1 MHPRHASLSNPRT
14 ATPWL
19 RAAARLAGFAAAAV
33 ALVASVSCS
42 EMMVERADANIQKA
56 AVKRDT
62 AKVESTDIDP
72 IMRGTVASE
81 TGLVG
86 FEPIVVRG
94 YGVVVGLRDTGS
106 RQMPSDVRAFLTQE
120 LSKRGFGSGA
130 PGAPKMSPQQLL
142 NSSDT
147 AVVIVEGVIP
157 PGAPKG
163 SKFDVRVTV
172 APGTSTVSLE
182 GGRLL
187 IADLRPGPLFT
198 GSKQPFPIGEGAGSI
213 VINPFV
219 EPNATQ
225 RDSINRTSGRV
236 LDGGLV
242 NRDMKLKLRLHTP
255 SHSRAETI
263 QNTINTY
270 FPRETKQ
277 KEETAHGR
285 SADTIDLSVPPSF
298 AKRTAEFAE
307 LIRHTPLSVDNPEQ
321 TAMAIR
327 RALLANPGAAGAAS
341 WRWQALGKRSLPMIQ
356 DLYEYPEEQPRFAA
370 LNTGAKLNDML
381 AVQPLMQMAR
391 TSDSITFRS
400 DAIKLLGRMGVNAEI
415 ELGLRELLDDKD
427 VEIRLAAFEALDK
440 RRDPHIVGIEMGRKF
455 ILNIVPSKYRMI
467 YVAQSGQPRIVIF
480 GEDLTVK
487 RPMTLFT
494 WGGRLIIKA
503 DEGDKFLEVFYRERP
518 EMAQVV
524 DRAKPD
530 VGSLIGYLARRATPD
545 RPESGLNLTY
555 SETISAVH
563 ELWRS
568 KYIECDFRAEQDRIL
583 AEVLRDDK
591 GEKDLRPEFAPEDG
605 KEDGSDE
612 GPRSISEV
620 GASRPG
626 SDLESA
632 SLGSGLDAAKPR
644 KDTVPR

>member
-1 MHPRHASLSNPRT
+1 M
-14 ATPWL
+14 
-19 RAAARLAGFAAAAV
+19 
-33 ALVASVSCS
+33 
-42 EMMVERADANIQKA
+42 
-56 AVKRDT
+56 
-62 AKVESTDIDP
+62 
-72 IMRGTVASE
+72 ASE

-120 LSKRGFGSGA
+120 LAKRGFGSGA

-242 NRDMKLKLRLHTP
+242 NRDMTLKLRLHTP
-255 SHSRAETI
+255 SHSRAENI

-270 FPRETKQ
+270 FPREPKQ

-285 SADTIDLSVPPSF
+285 SSDTIDLSVPPSY

-307 LIRHTPLSVDNPEQ
+307 LIRHTPLNVDNPEQ

-455 ILNIVPSKYRMI
+455 ILNIVPSKYR
-467 YVAQSGQPRIVIF
+467 
-480 GEDLTVK
+480 
-487 RPMTLFT
+487 
-494 WGGRLIIKA
+494 
-503 DEGDKFLEVFYRERP
+503 
-518 EMAQVV
+518 
-524 DRAKPD
+524 
-530 VGSLIGYLARRATPD
+530 
-545 RPESGLNLTY
+545 
-555 SETISAVH
+555 
-563 ELWRS
+563 
-568 KYIECDFRAEQDRIL
+568 
-583 AEVLRDDK
+583 
-591 GEKDLRPEFAPEDG
+591 
-605 KEDGSDE
+605 
-612 GPRSISEV
+612 
-620 GASRPG
+620 
-626 SDLESA
+626 
-632 SLGSGLDAAKPR
+632 
-644 KDTVPR
+644 